1 MPIDPITATVSAGGN
16 IVNDVVGQIFA
27 KRNIKN
33 QLAANKELGRY
44 TNQMNIENWN
54 RQNEYNTPKA
64 QMQRYK
70 DAGLNP
76 NLIYGQ
82 GNPGN
87 ASGIHDY
94 SQPQTDVSLPT
105 PKAPLN
111 TIEQYQNLRQQN
123 ADIDNTKQQTQNA
136 VTNQAKDLLLLEYEK
151 RFGAERRLW
160 ENANLAQSFK
170 LGAQR
175 FDLGAQELRQQIM
188 KANQTELLL
197 PYQNIALQAEYAV
210 KARAMEKYN
219 MDISILNQQREEIK
233 ARIEL
238 MKVEKDAKKMGLP
251 GIQWDNMLKGQQYN
265 QRMKLNPLEVEGAQ
279 KNLNWLP
286 WKNASTI
293 IGTGVGAAVGAGI
306 GVSKMAG
313 GKKKQNYTTVP
324 GGYRYYQ

>member
-16 IVNDVVGQIFA
+16 LADNIVAQIFA

-33 QLAANKELGRY
+33 QLSANKELAKY
-44 TNQMNIENWN
+44 TNQMNIENWKM
-54 RQNEYNTPKA
+54 QNAYNTPAA

-70 DAGLNP
+70 DAKLNP

-105 PKAPLN
+105 PKIAGPMLE
-111 TIEQYQNLRQQN
+111 TYQNIRQQN
-123 ADIDNTKQQTQNA
+123 ADIDNTKQATQNA

-170 LGAQR
+170 LGNQKWNIGEE
-175 FDLGAQELRQQIM
+175 DLRQQIM
-188 KANQTELLL
+188 KTNQTALLL
-197 PYQNIALQAEYAV
+197 PYQNIALQTEYQL

-219 MDISILNQQREEIK
+219 LDISLLNQQREEIK

-238 MKVEKDAKKMGLP
+238 MNVEKQAKKMGLP
-251 GIQWDNMLKGQQYN
+251 GIQWENMLKSQSY
-265 QRMKLNPLEVEGAQ
+265 EQ
-279 KNLNWLP
+279 KRQLFPTEMEKQKKELKWLP
-286 WKNASTI
+286 WKAGASVVGSGI
-293 IGTGVGAAVGAGI
+293 GAAVGAGI
-306 GVSKMAG
+306 GVSKLFG
-313 GKKKQNYTTVP
+313 GKK
-324 GGYRYYQ
+324 GGPKSGNFRYYR